1 MRGVV
6 KARTM
11 SLYDSVSSE
20 GSAPAAPAAPP
31 AAAASSDD
39 DKKKAAGAIACVLA
53 VLGYWYFTHNPSTST
68 EGMPSPPSSAVAPS
82 AGFVSDHNT
91 ALAATWLCSF
101 TPLQMSFRGVR
112 QHQTHGAFTCVT
124 PSSTIP
130 PPTQSSFLAPRSEP
144 KRRSG
149 RHLPPLLVLQQR
161 L

>member
-68 EGMPSPPSSAVAPS
+68 EGMPPPPSSAVAPS
-82 AGFVSDHNT
+82 AGFVSATTILPLPQLGRVHT
-91 ALAATWLCSF
+91 AANVVQGSAPAPDARCF
-101 TPLQMSFRGVR
+101 HVR
-112 QHQTHGAFTCVT
+112 D
-124 PSSTIP
+124 TI
-130 PPTQSSFLAPRSEP
+130 
-144 KRRSG
+144 
-149 RHLPPLLVLQQR
+149 
-161 L
+161 